1 MVSVLSQEQF
11 EELARLGV
19 RVEEALRLECVG
31 GRIWEK
37 PMPDGDHAEI
47 IAWLTRRCVQ
57 ADAGWWLHVGQGLRV
72 EQGRKGNARP
82 DGCLAPSDTFVG
94 QGEWADAEGVLMAV
108 EVTSRDH
115 HTDRRDRED
124 KPKAYAETGIPVYL
138 LIDRDT
144 CEVKVHSQPDGGCYE
159 MVLTVPFG
167 KVVSLPDPVGVDL
180 DTEPLKGW
188 VH

>member
-11 EELARLGV
+11 EELARLGA

-31 GRIWEK
+31 GRISDK

-57 ADAGWWLHVGQGLRV
+57 ADAMWWLHVGQGLRV
-72 EQGRKGNARP
+72 EQGSKGNARP

-115 HTDRRDRED
+115 GTDRRGRED

-138 LIDRDT
+138 LIDRD
-144 CEVKVHSQPDGGCYE
+144 
-159 MVLTVPFG
+159 
-167 KVVSLPDPVGVDL
+167 L
-180 DTEPLKGW
+180 DTVSRRTGQSACWLAEPGEEPKT
-188 VH
+188 